1 MYPAR
6 EIEKKWQSFWQEI
19 ELFKTPKN
27 PKRKFYLLEMFP
39 YPSGDLH
46 MGHLR
51 NYVMGDVVWRYLRMR
66 GYDLLHPFGWDAFGL
81 PAEEAAIKRGE
92 SPKKWTMNN
101 ISVSKNTLKLMG
113 LSYDWDRE
121 VTTCN
126 PDYYRWTQ
134 WLFLKLYE
142 HGLAYRKEAYVNW
155 CPGCQTV
162 LANEQVIGGKCW
174 RCDSP
179 VRKKALTQWFIKI
192 TEYAE
197 RLLKDIDKLEGW
209 PERVKT
215 LQRNWIGKSEGA
227 EIDFEVEGMDL
238 KLSVFTT
245 RPDTL
250 FGVTF
255 ITIAPEHPVVEKLI
269 RGTKNEKKI
278 REYIEQALLLTE
290 IERTRMDREK
300 TGIRTGRYAIHP
312 FTGERIEI
320 WIGDYVLVSYG
331 TGIVMGVPAHDQR
344 DFEFAKKHGIPIK
357 VVIRPPD
364 RDLNPEIMEEAYEEE
379 GIMINSG
386 IFSGL
391 PSREGIKEITKYM
404 EAKGIGRKKVTY
416 RLRDWLVSRQRYWG
430 APIPMIHCERCG
442 IVPVPYE
449 DLPVL
454 LPPEEKVDFTP
465 RGKPPLAS
473 VPEFINT
480 TCPKC
485 GGPAKRDPDTM
496 DTFVDSAWYHI
507 RYLDPKNEKEPVR
520 RSEANKWF
528 PIDLYIGGIEHATGH
543 LIYFRFI
550 TKFLY
555 DLGYLPADEPALR
568 LFNQGMITDEKG
580 IPMSKSMGNAVP
592 VGPFVEEWG
601 ADTARA
607 TILFLAPPEK
617 DARWSEK
624 GVTGVNRF
632 LTKAY
637 NLFNETGFKKGEIEP
652 EKFSEEEK
660 RLWRL
665 VNRTI
670 KNVSKD
676 MESFGFNTAIA
687 FLMEMLNELVKY
699 EKKNTPVF
707 YHACRNFVLLL
718 SPFAPHLAEELWEK
732 LGEENSI
739 FNHSW
744 PSWDERWIE
753 EEMVEIVI
761 QVNGKVR
768 DRMEVPKGTP
778 KEELEKLTLER
789 ERVKKW
795 IEGKEVVKVVA
806 VPDKIVN
813 VVVK

>member
-1 MYPAR
+1 
-6 EIEKKWQSFWQEI
+6 
-19 ELFKTPKN
+19 
-27 PKRKFYLLEMFP
+27 
-39 YPSGDLH
+39 
-46 MGHLR
+46 
-51 NYVMGDVVWRYLRMR
+51 
-66 GYDLLHPFGWDAFGL
+66 
-81 PAEEAAIKRGE
+81 RGE

-227 EIDFEVEGMDL
+227 EIDFEVEGMNL

-454 LPPEEKVDFTP
+454 LP
-465 RGKPPLAS
+465 R
-473 VPEFINT
+473 
-480 TCPKC
+480 
-485 GGPAKRDPDTM
+485 KRKLTSHP
-496 DTFVDSAWYHI
+496 
-507 RYLDPKNEKEPVR
+507 
-520 RSEANKWF
+520 
-528 PIDLYIGGIEHATGH
+528 
-543 LIYFRFI
+543 
-550 TKFLY
+550 
-555 DLGYLPADEPALR
+555 
-568 LFNQGMITDEKG
+568 
-580 IPMSKSMGNAVP
+580 
-592 VGPFVEEWG
+592 
-601 ADTARA
+601 
-607 TILFLAPPEK
+607 
-617 DARWSEK
+617 
-624 GVTGVNRF
+624 GVN
-632 LTKAY
+632 
-637 NLFNETGFKKGEIEP
+637 
-652 EKFSEEEK
+652 
-660 RLWRL
+660 
-665 VNRTI
+665 
-670 KNVSKD
+670 
-676 MESFGFNTAIA
+676 
-687 FLMEMLNELVKY
+687 
-699 EKKNTPVF
+699 
-707 YHACRNFVLLL
+707 LLL
-718 SPFAPHLAEELWEK
+718 HQSR
-732 LGEENSI
+732 S
-739 FNHSW
+739 S
-744 PSWDERWIE
+744 
-753 EEMVEIVI
+753 
-761 QVNGKVR
+761 
-768 DRMEVPKGTP
+768 
-778 KEELEKLTLER
+778 
-789 ERVKKW
+789 
-795 IEGKEVVKVVA
+795 
-806 VPDKIVN
+806 
-813 VVVK
+813 